1 MKTRT
6 ALMALCVSAAALTGC
21 SSTPLKTPEQIAAA
35 RQTLNGSWT
44 LTKASD
50 LSDIPSSILLTLHPD
65 TSPKQEQDSNKL
77 NVSGFSGV
85 NHFVGGATIS
95 WSEQR
100 LVFGA
105 LATTRKM
112 GPEPRMKFETELLKQ
127 LGEVGNFKLQGDSL
141 TLKTLGG
148 STLTFAKGAQ

>member
-50 LSDIPSSILLTLHPD
+50 IAEIPSSILLTLHPD
-65 TSPKQEQDSNKL
+65 TAKDSDKL

-85 NHFVGGATIS
+85 NHFVGSATIS
-95 WSEQR
+95 WSDQH

-127 LGEVGNFKLQGDSL
+127 LGEVGNFKLQGDTL
-141 TLKTLGG
+141 TLKTLAGN
-148 STLTFAKGAQ
+148 TLTFAKGAQ